1 MKKSMLLHLQLRSE
15 IRKMNKNLDYNEKDI
30 VDIISQFIIDNF
42 IILNN
47 QKEKID
53 ENISLYENRIV
64 DSTGVL
70 EIVDF
75 LEEKFGIKIEDDELV
90 PDNLDSIKKISK
102 FVQRKID
109 NAS

>member
-1 MKKSMLLHLQLRSE
+1 MNNDSSHSE
-15 IRKMNKNLDYNEKDI
+15 KEII
-30 VDIISQFIIDNF
+30 DIISQFIINNF
-42 IILNN
+42 ILEDKKDNL
-47 QKEKID
+47 D
-53 ENISLYENRIV
+53 ENISLYESRIV

-70 EIVDF
+70 EVVDF

-90 PDNLDSIKKISK
+90 PDNLDSVKKMSE

>member
-1 MKKSMLLHLQLRSE
+1 
-15 IRKMNKNLDYNEKDI
+15 MNNNLDYDEKKI
-30 VDIISQFIIDNF
+30 VDIIRKFIINNF
-42 IILNN
+42 ILSNH
-47 QKEKID
+47 K
-53 ENISLYENRIV
+53 ENIDANKSLYENGIV

-75 LEEKFGIKIEDDELV
+75 LEETFDIKIEDDELI
-90 PDNLDSIKKISK
+90 PDNLDSIRKMSE

>member
-1 MKKSMLLHLQLRSE
+1 
-15 IRKMNKNLDYNEKDI
+15 MNKNLDNDEKDI
-30 VDIISQFIIDNF
+30 VDIISQFIKNNF
-42 IILNN
+42 LLSD
-47 QKEKID
+47 QKENID
-53 ENISLYENRIV
+53 VIISLYENRIV

-90 PDNLDSIKKISK
+90 PDNLDSINKMSK

>member
-1 MKKSMLLHLQLRSE
+1 
-15 IRKMNKNLDYNEKDI
+15 MNNNLDYDEKKI
-30 VDIISQFIIDNF
+30 VDIIRKFIINNF
-42 IILNN
+42 ILSNH
-47 QKEKID
+47 K
-53 ENISLYENRIV
+53 ENIDTNKSLYENGIV

-75 LEEKFGIKIEDDELV
+75 LEETFDIKIEDDELI
-90 PDNLDSIKKISK
+90 PDNLDSIRKMSE

>member
-1 MKKSMLLHLQLRSE
+1 
-15 IRKMNKNLDYNEKDI
+15 MNNNLKYNEKNI
-30 VDIISQFIIDNF
+30 VDIISQFIINNF
-42 IILNN
+42 LLSD
-47 QKEKID
+47 QKENID
-53 ENISLYENRIV
+53 INISLYENRVV

-75 LEEKFGIKIEDDELV
+75 LEEKFGIKIEDNELV
-90 PDNLDSIKKISK
+90 PDNLDSVKKMSE

>member
-1 MKKSMLLHLQLRSE
+1 
-15 IRKMNKNLDYNEKDI
+15 MNNNLVYNEKDI
-30 VDIISQFIIDNF
+30 VDIISQFIINNF
-42 IILNN
+42 LLDD
-47 QKEKID
+47 QKENID
-53 ENISLYENRIV
+53 VNISLYENRII

-70 EIVDF
+70 EVVDF

-90 PDNLDSIKKISK
+90 PDNLDSINKMSK

>member
-1 MKKSMLLHLQLRSE
+1 MDNNQV
-15 IRKMNKNLDYNEKDI
+15 YNEKDI
-30 VDIISQFIIDNF
+30 VDIISQFIRNNFLLDDQKKSID
-42 IILNN
+42 IG
-47 QKEKID
+47 
-53 ENISLYENRIV
+53 ISLYEKGIV

-90 PDNLDSIKKISK
+90 PDNLDSINKMSK

>member
-1 MKKSMLLHLQLRSE
+1 MGSNQVY
-15 IRKMNKNLDYNEKDI
+15 IVKDI
-30 VDIISQFIIDNF
+30 IEIISKFIINNF
-42 IILNN
+42 ILSD

-53 ENISLYENRIV
+53 VKISLYESRIV

-75 LEEKFGIKIEDDELV
+75 LEEKFGIKIEDEELV
-90 PDNLDSIKKISK
+90 PDNLDSILKMSE
-102 FVQRKID
+102 FVKRKID

>member
-1 MKKSMLLHLQLRSE
+1 
-15 IRKMNKNLDYNEKDI
+15 MNNHLDYIEKDI
-30 VDIISQFIIDNF
+30 VDIISQFIRNNF
-42 IILNN
+42 LLSD
-47 QKEKID
+47 QKENID
-53 ENISLYENRIV
+53 INISLYENRVV

-90 PDNLDSIKKISK
+90 PDNLDSINKMSK
-102 FVQRKID
+102 FVQRKIA

>member
-1 MKKSMLLHLQLRSE
+1 MG
-15 IRKMNKNLDYNEKDI
+15 IMNKTQDYNEKDI
-30 VDIISQFIIDNF
+30 VDIISQFILDNF
-42 IILNN
+42 ILSD
-47 QKEKID
+47 QKENID
-53 ENISLYENRIV
+53 ENISLYEKRIV

-75 LEEKFGIKIEDDELV
+75 LEETFGIKIEDDELV
-90 PDNLDSIKKISK
+90 PDNLDSIKKMSK